1 MKTLVDQL
9 AQYAAYH
16 RDGRNILTHFVGVPL
31 IVLAVVIV
39 LSRPAWVLGD
49 AGFVVSPAV
58 VAALAA
64 SIYYMLL
71 DTRFGLALAVALGGM
86 LAVGAWL
93 AQQTLWMWLGWGAG
107 LFVLG
112 WLIQFIGHYWE
123 GRKPAFMDD
132 VVGLLIGPLF
142 VAAEMGFALG
152 LRKEVQHAVEGRAG
166 PVRQPARKVV

>member
-1 MKTLVDQL
+1 
-9 AQYAAYH
+9 
-16 RDGRNILTHFVGVPL
+16 
-31 IVLAVVIV
+31 
-39 LSRPAWVLGD
+39 
-49 AGFVVSPAV
+49 
-58 VAALAA
+58 
-64 SIYYMLL
+64 
-71 DTRFGLALAVALGGM
+71 M

-152 LRKEVQHAVEGRAG
+152 LRKEVQHGVEGRAG